1 MTRKNERRERISC
14 VSWPF
19 VCFVI
24 QGLVYGLYGVTEE
37 EIAIVEGRNHGGA
50 RHL

>member
-1 MTRKNERRERISC
+1 MTRKNERHERVSC

-24 QGLVYGLYGVTEE
+24 QGLVYELYGLTE
-37 EIAIVEGRNHGGA
+37 EIAIVKGGKQ
-50 RHL
+50 